1 MLNSFWGKFGQRS
14 NLTHVTTCSK
24 PDTFFSILED
34 NSQLIHRSELMNE
47 EMVEIFHTFQQECDP
62 IQVNVNIFIACFTT
76 CHARLKLYE
85 ALDQLK
91 ERVLYFDTDSVLY
104 VWKPGQSRITTGNYL
119 GDFMSE
125 LREGD
130 YIQGFVAAGPKN
142 YAYVCK
148 NGDKCCKVRGFT
160 PNTRGQKVLNFS
172 SMKDLELTEIL
183 DSEDEARTLALNNP
197 HNITREPKTKK
208 IKTVV
213 QDKQYKLVFDKRIL
227 DMDTFRSY
235 PYGYKKGQ

>member
-14 NLTHVTTCSK
+14 NLTQVTTCNK
-24 PDTFFSILED
+24 PDKFFNILQD
-34 NSQLIHRSELMNE
+34 DSQLIHRVEIMND
-47 EMVEIFHTFQQECDP
+47 EMVEIFHSFQQDCDP

-85 ALDQLK
+85 ALDQLQ
-91 ERVLYFDTDSVLY
+91 ERVLYFDTDSVVY

-119 GDFMSE
+119 GDFTSE
-125 LREGD
+125 LQEED
-130 YIQGFVAAGPKN
+130 YITEFVAAGPKN
-142 YAYVCK
+142 YAYVTK

-160 PNTRGQKVLNFS
+160 LNTRGQQVLNFS
-172 SMKDLELTEIL
+172 SMKDLVLAEIL
-183 DSEDEARTLALNNP
+183 EPEEDARTLTLNNP
-197 HNITREPKTKK
+197 HKIMREPATKK

-227 DMDTFRSY
+227 DTNTFRSY
-235 PYGYKKGQ
+235 PYGFKKGH